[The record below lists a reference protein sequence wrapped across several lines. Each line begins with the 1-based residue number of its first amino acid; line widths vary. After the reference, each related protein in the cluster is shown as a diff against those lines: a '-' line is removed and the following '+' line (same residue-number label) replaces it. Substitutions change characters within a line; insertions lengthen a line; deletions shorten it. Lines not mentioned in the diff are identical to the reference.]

1 MKDLVDFLNEIA
13 LYCIVLY
20 CIVLYCIVLYCIIL
34 YCIVLYAEEC
44 SSATFPPEMNVRA
57 QGG

>member
-20 CIVLYCIVLYCIIL
+20 CIALYCIV